1 MSMHLYFE
9 SMQLQHPNFRLSKDA
24 PLLEP
29 LFEVVVGSDVSLVD
43 DAAESLTARGTHV
56 GLRREDDPS
65 NQSVGSALHQYS
77 HNGCGLGV
85 GKCQITI
92 AIMLEPVIAMCTM
105 AAVY

>member
-1 MSMHLYFE
+1 MHLYFE

-77 HNGCGLGV
+77 HY
-85 GKCQITI
+85 
-92 AIMLEPVIAMCTM
+92 AAALELANAKLLSRLC
-105 AAVY
+105 